1 MARGRGAFSV
11 AGPIVRIHLPPAVSL
26 RTIGSSA
33 AEPIGNPGYRRAK
46 SIMSGV
52 TRGADCVVI
61 EPRLLHNRNNSGEWS
76 AAPNVCSMKSVHPGT
91 ILKEITPITT
101 SVLHGR
107 QLSGRASQTGTV
119 LLEVPTSML
128 LNRGYGYGWF

>member
-1 MARGRGAFSV
+1 V
-11 AGPIVRIHLPPAVSL
+11 NL

-33 AEPIGNPGYRRAK
+33 ADPIGNPGHRRAE
-46 SIMSGV
+46 SIISGV
-52 TRGADCVVI
+52 TLGADCVVI

-76 AAPNVCSMKSVHPGT
+76 AAPNVCSMKSVHPGMR
-91 ILKEITPITT
+91 LKEITPITI

-128 LNRGYGYGWF
+128 LNGGYGYGWF